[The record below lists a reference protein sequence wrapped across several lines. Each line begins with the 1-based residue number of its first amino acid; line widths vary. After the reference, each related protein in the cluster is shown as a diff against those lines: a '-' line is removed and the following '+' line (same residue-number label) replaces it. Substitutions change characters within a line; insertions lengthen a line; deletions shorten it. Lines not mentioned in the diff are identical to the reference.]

1 MEPVTWSVGDVGS
14 TAVLECHTLTTCS
27 CFRAMCLHVVL
38 VRTQD
43 PTQALLHLADNKGMA
58 DRFQS
63 LSLGQGQAP
72 RAKKMIEEGV
82 AEGNW
87 VFLANCHLSLSWMP
101 ELDKLVE
108 EKLQI
113 QKPHSDFRLWL
124 SSSPHPDFPI
134 AILQAGIKM
143 TTEPPKGLKAN
154 MKRLYQLVP
163 EATFPR
169 VEQEYAEDKYRRLL
183 FGLCFFH
190 SLLIER
196 RKFRMLG
203 WNVVYGFNDSDFEV
217 SEHLLSIYLDEYQDT
232 PWDALK
238 YLVSVP
244 GGGEGRGGEG
254 RGREGKGRRGRGG
267 GGKGRVAKGGCMV
280 QCV

>member
-1 MEPVTWSVGDVGS
+1 
-14 TAVLECHTLTTCS
+14 
-27 CFRAMCLHVVL
+27 MCLRVVP
-38 VRTQD
+38 VCTQD

-134 AILQAGIKM
+134 AILQAGINM
-143 TTEPPKGLKAN
+143 TPEPPKGLKAN

-163 EATFPR
+163 EDAFPR

-183 FGLCFFH
+183 FSLCFFH

-196 RKFRMLG
+196 RKFLMLG

-244 GGGEGRGGEG
+244 GRGRGGEG
-254 RGREGKGRRGRGG
+254 RGEERWKGGQRR
-267 GGKGRVAKGGCMV
+267 GCMV
-280 QCV
+280 ECV

>member
-1 MEPVTWSVGDVGS
+1 
-14 TAVLECHTLTTCS
+14 
-27 CFRAMCLHVVL
+27 
-38 VRTQD
+38 
-43 PTQALLHLADNKGMA
+43 MA
-58 DRFQS
+58 DCFHS

-72 RAKKMIEEGV
+72 RARKMIEEGV
-82 AEGNW
+82 KEGHW

-108 EKLQI
+108 EELQI
-113 QKPHSDFRLWL
+113 KEPHKSFRLWL

-134 AILQAGIKM
+134 SILQSGIKM

-169 VEQEYAEDKYRRLL
+169 VEQPYAEDKYKKLL
-183 FGLCFFH
+183 FALCFFH

-196 RKFRMLG
+196 RKFLQLG

-217 SEHLLSIYLDEYQDT
+217 SEHLLSIYLDEYQET

-238 YLVSVP
+238 YLVNMHVVNVVVVVVIATLHHCICVVCMCTCFVLYVYLCCYVLSYYVYTRCTSTVYTVRTIVP
-244 GGGEGRGGEG
+244 ALSLVYRLLVSIME
-254 RGREGKGRRGRGG
+254 
-267 GGKGRVAKGGCMV
+267 VT
-280 QCV
+280 